1 MTKRSAF
8 VTCVASLVAL
18 VLLFVLED
26 RWHPPSELLLPTSEL
41 KTTVSVLLLGSS
53 KNDSSD
59 RGNNVTIRTRSHDK
73 NNNNNNN
80 NNTTVPTTTTSTTTT
95 RPKHLEPQQEPFCR
109 WTYPT
114 QDDTTLKSQEIVNS
128 SCFQW
133 LNQVHYHP
141 QPPANVRD
149 GPTTTTT
156 APPSSS
162 SEKSHGNK
170 NNKNLRYWYFMGD
183 STMGQMFTQLVGL
196 FHPTKK
202 LVFGGGNT
210 TYYTATTLKESRAHC
225 DVVSDYYKLPRGP
238 ISNWTYPNHAIF
250 EGPNWGT
257 IGPGTE
263 YCMDCQGCYHHQVR
277 LTASKVTTT
286 RKRRQRT
293 TTTTRRVSTS
303 NNENENTDDDAFF
316 LENLVVEFPLDVE
329 SPTITTR
336 TTQETVI
343 LYIEQQ
349 QEQRRQ
355 ERQQERKKEQAEK
368 KKSRNME
375 LDMENDTVISDI
387 DDIDDDDDDDTTTAT
402 VCVVNTG
409 IHSQIFRSM
418 PAEPYV
424 EQTLDFLS
432 LLQSTVCGTI
442 IWVTTSATMDV
453 ERYAQKN
460 WRLEEWNAK
469 LEHAIVT
476 QQPPLRN
483 YLPSS
488 TTMTTTTTTTINRTQ
503 PTRTKNDDEEGKNPL
518 HVWGL
523 DVWNVTLVRPH
534 NDNIHMTRDYY
545 ATLGNVFAQLITS
558 GGGGE

>member
-1 MTKRSAF
+1 MTKRAAF

-26 RWHPPSELLLPTSEL
+26 CWHPFSELLLPTSEL

-53 KNDSSD
+53 KNDISD
-59 RGNNVTIRTRSHDK
+59 RGINVTIRTSSHD
-73 NNNNNNN
+73 NDNH
-80 NNTTVPTTTTSTTTT
+80 NTSGPTTTTTTTTT
-95 RPKHLEPQQEPFCR
+95 RPKHLKPQQEPFCR

-114 QDDTTLKSQEIVNS
+114 QDDATLKNQEILNS

-141 QPPANVRD
+141 QPEPANVRD
-149 GPTTTTT
+149 GPITTRT

-162 SEKSHGNK
+162 LSLEKSHRDK

-202 LVFGGGNT
+202 LVFGGGYN
-210 TYYTATTLKESRAHC
+210 YYNATTLKVSRAHC

-238 ISNWTYPNHAIF
+238 ISNWTYPNHTIF
-250 EGPNWGT
+250 EGPNGGT
-257 IGPGTE
+257 IRPGKE

-293 TTTTRRVSTS
+293 MATRRRRRRVSTS
-303 NNENENTDDDAFF
+303 NNDSENTDADAFF

-329 SPTITTR
+329 SPTSTTR

-343 LYIEQQ
+343 LYIQQQ

-355 ERQQERKKEQAEK
+355 ERQQERNKEQDK
-368 KKSRNME
+368 KKNRRNTE
-375 LDMENDTVISDI
+375 LDMENDNVTSDI
-387 DDIDDDDDDDTTTAT
+387 DDDDIDDDDNDDTTTAT

-409 IHSQIFRSM
+409 IHSQIFRGM

-460 WRLEEWNAK
+460 WRLEEWNTK

-488 TTMTTTTTTTINRTQ
+488 TTTMTTTINRTQ
-503 PTRTKNDDEEGKNPL
+503 PTRTKNDEEEEHNPL